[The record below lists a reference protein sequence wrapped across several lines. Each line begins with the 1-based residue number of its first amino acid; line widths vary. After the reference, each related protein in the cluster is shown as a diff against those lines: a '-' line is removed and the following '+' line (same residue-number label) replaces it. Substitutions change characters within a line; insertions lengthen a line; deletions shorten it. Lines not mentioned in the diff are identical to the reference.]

1 VHYVQKKEGN
11 MTLQNAPRQGKLP
24 GIGKDSIK
32 SVSVAPKRLHN
43 VLIPQNGI
51 PVGKEWKVGA
61 DEHNV
66 ILYRKRKSKSG
77 KDTWGTFGYYST
89 LGNALI
95 GLVRQGVRDT
105 ELASIQAVQDKI
117 AELEHDILKMAAGR

>member
-1 VHYVQKKEGN
+1 

-24 GIGKDSIK
+24 GIVKDRVM
-32 SVSVAPKRLHN
+32 SVNATKTTPYHLGEGI
-43 VLIPQNGI
+43 LIGT
-51 PVGKEWKVGA
+51 EWKVTA
-61 DEHNV
+61 DRFNV
-66 ILYRKRKSKSG
+66 ILWRKEG
-77 KDTWGTFGYYST
+77 KTKPRWRAEGYYST
-89 LGNALI
+89 IGNALI